1 MRPNLKRPFALPLI
15 ALAAALPLLAAQPA
29 AAAQPFQTTVPS
41 AILIDANSQT
51 VLFEK
56 DADAPE
62 VPASTTKVMTAELV
76 FRALA
81 QGRLKLDDTFTVSEH
96 AWRAGGALA
105 RGSTMFAALNSN
117 IRVEDLIRGLVIVSG
132 NDAAIVL
139 AEGLAGSEGAFATR
153 MTARARE
160 LGLTHLTFTN
170 PWGEDDPDQRVTAHD
185 MADLAAY
192 VIKTYPQYYRY
203 FGEKDF
209 TWNKI
214 KQPNRNPLL
223 TMDIGAD
230 GLKTGNIDASGYG
243 IVASA
248 VQNGQRLILAIYGA
262 KNAKERETEA
272 MRLFQWGFRSFES
285 KTLFQPGEVVGYA
298 QVYGG
303 SSGSEPL
310 VSDTP
315 ITVLIPRDS
324 DDKLKGQIVYTGPLI
339 APVSPG
345 QDLAHLRVFR
355 GPDEILE
362 VPLRTSTHIGPGSLP
377 RQAMDASL
385 EFAEQ
390 MFRKYV
396 LKK

>member
-1 MRPNLKRPFALPLI
+1 MRPSLKRFL
-15 ALAAALPLLAAQPA
+15 ALAVAAAVTASLAERPA
-29 AAAQPFQTTVPS
+29 VAAQPFQTSVPA
-41 AILIDANSQT
+41 AILIDADSRT

-56 DADAPE
+56 NADAPE
-62 VPASTTKVMTAELV
+62 IPASTTKIMTAELV

-81 QGRLKLDDTFTVSEH
+81 QGRLKLDDTFEVSEH
-96 AWRAGGALA
+96 AWRSGGALA
-105 RGSTMFAALNSN
+105 RGSTMFAALNSK

-153 MTARARE
+153 MTERARE

-170 PWGEDDPDQRVTAHD
+170 PWGQDDPDQRVTARD
-185 MADLAAY
+185 MANLAAD
-192 VIKTYPQYYRY
+192 VIKTYPQYYHY

-223 TMDIGAD
+223 TMDVGAD

-262 KNAKERETEA
+262 KSAKERETEA
-272 MRLFQWGFRSFES
+272 VRLLQWGFRSFAA

-315 ITVLIPRDS
+315 VRVLVPRDS
-324 DDKLKGQIVYTGPLI
+324 DEKLKGQIVYMGPLL
-339 APVSPG
+339 APVSAG
-345 QDLAHLRVFR
+345 QEVAHLRLFR
-355 GPDEILE
+355 GAAAILE
-362 VPLRTSTHIGPGSLP
+362 VPLRTSTAIGTGTLP
-377 RQAMDASL
+377 RRAMDASL
-385 EFAEQ
+385 EFAGDL
-390 MFRKYV
+390 FRKYV